1 MTNLQILKRLYK
13 DYTRNF
19 TKKIGLSVFYTV
31 IVAASTSSIA
41 WLLDPAIKKLFVE
54 KNQTLL
60 LVIPGLIILAF
71 AFKGIS
77 LYLARVTMIGVA
89 EDIKAIIQSDMSKAL
104 VKADSGYI
112 DSKHTGKF
120 ISNLTFDVGLI
131 TNLVSTVILN
141 FFKDSLTLIGL
152 LSVMFY
158 QNWKLALIAIVMIP
172 LASFAAKSLG
182 KRIGKVSTQAQVESG
197 ILTSHLIEVFKN
209 HKIIK
214 IFQQEEKENHRILNF
229 INNLKEKSKKISIIF
244 VRATPIMETLT
255 GIMIATLIYFAGKL
269 ILNDE
274 LQINNFFS
282 FLAAMMLAYQ
292 PVRSLAT
299 LNMAIN
305 QGLSSAKRVLPIIDV
320 ENKIKEGENS
330 VALKV
335 SNGNIKFKDV
345 SFKYNDNGKEV
356 LKSINI
362 EILGG
367 KMNAL
372 VGHSGA
378 GKSTILN
385 LIPRF
390 FNCTN
395 GDILID
401 NQSIY
406 SSKISSLRKNISLV
420 SQDTTLFDDTIKN
433 NIAYAN
439 ENATEDEIMEAAKN
453 SYANEF
459 IEKLPKIYET
469 QIGEDGVRLSGGEKQ
484 RLSIARAILKKTPI
498 ILLDEATSSL
508 DAETE
513 DKIQKGLSYLTKN
526 KTTLVI
532 AHRLS
537 TILNSEK
544 IFVMDKGNVVCEGTH
559 TELLENSPIYKN
571 FYEKQIRK
579 D

>member
-1 MTNLQILKRLYK
+1 MGKLDTLKRLYR
-13 DYTRNF
+13 DYTKKFRHKILLSIFF
-19 TKKIGLSVFYTV
+19 TI

-60 LVIPGLIILAF
+60 LIIPGLIVLAF
-71 AFKGIS
+71 SAKGMS
-77 LYLARVTMIGVA
+77 LYLARITMIGVA
-89 EDIKAIIQSDMSKAL
+89 EDIRANIQSDISRSL
-104 VKADSGYI
+104 IKADTGYI
-112 DSKHTGKF
+112 DDRHSGKF
-120 ISNLTFDVGLI
+120 ISNITFDTSLI
-131 TNLVSTVILN
+131 TNLVSIVILN
-141 FFKDSLTLIGL
+141 LFKDGLTLIGL
-152 LSVMFY
+152 LFVMFY
-158 QNWKLALIAIVMIP
+158 QNWKLALIAIMMIP
-172 LASFAAKSLG
+172 LASFASKNLG
-182 KRIGKVSTQAQVESG
+182 KRIGKVTNEAQVESG
-197 ILTSHLIEVFKN
+197 ILTTHLIEIFKN
-209 HKIIK
+209 HKLIK
-214 IFQQEEKENHRILNF
+214 IFQQEDRENLKLIKF
-229 INNLKEKSKKISIIF
+229 IYSLKEKSKKIAIVF

-255 GIMIATLIYFAGKL
+255 GIMIASLIYFSGKL
-269 ILNDE
+269 ILNNE
-274 LQINNFFS
+274 LEINNFFS

-299 LNMAIN
+299 MNMGIS
-305 QGLSSAKRVLPIIDV
+305 QGLSAAKRILPIIDV
-320 ENKIKEGENS
+320 KNEILENKDGIK
-330 VALKV
+330 LKI
-335 SNGNIKFKDV
+335 SNGDIDFKNID
-345 SFKYNDNGKEV
+345 FKYKNSQDNV
-356 LKSINI
+356 LKSINLKI
-362 EILGG
+362 IGG

-390 FNCTN
+390 FNSTN

-401 NQSIY
+401 GQSIY
-406 SSKISSLRKNISLV
+406 KLTLNSLRDNISLV
-420 SQDTTLFDDTIKN
+420 SQDTTLFDDTVKN

-439 ENATEDEIMEAAKN
+439 HDASDEEIIDAAKK
-453 SYANEF
+453 ALADDF
-459 IEKLPKIYET
+459 IDKLPRKYET

-513 DKIQKGLSYLTKN
+513 NKIQQGLNYLTKD

-544 IFVMDKGNVVCEGTH
+544 IFVLDKGKLIAEGTH
-559 TELLENSPIYKN
+559 AELLENSSIYKN
-571 FYEKQIRK
+571 FYDKQIRK

>member
-1 MTNLQILKRLYK
+1 MGKLDTLKRLYR
-13 DYTRNF
+13 DYTKKFRHKILLSIFF
-19 TKKIGLSVFYTV
+19 TI

-60 LVIPGLIILAF
+60 LIIPGLIVLAF
-71 AFKGIS
+71 SAKGMS
-77 LYLARVTMIGVA
+77 LYLARITMIGVA
-89 EDIKAIIQSDMSKAL
+89 EDIRANIQSDISRSL
-104 VKADSGYI
+104 IKADTGYI
-112 DSKHTGKF
+112 DDRHSGKF
-120 ISNLTFDVGLI
+120 ISNITFDTSLI
-131 TNLVSTVILN
+131 TNLVSIVILN
-141 FFKDSLTLIGL
+141 LFKDGLTLIGL
-152 LSVMFY
+152 LFVMFY
-158 QNWKLALIAIVMIP
+158 QNWKLALIAIMMIP
-172 LASFAAKSLG
+172 LASFASKNLG
-182 KRIGKVSTQAQVESG
+182 KRIGKITNEAQVESG
-197 ILTSHLIEVFKN
+197 ILTTHLIEIFKN
-209 HKIIK
+209 HKLIK
-214 IFQQEEKENHRILNF
+214 IFQQEDRENLKLINF
-229 INNLKEKSKKISIIF
+229 IYSLKEKSKKIAIVF

-255 GIMIATLIYFAGKL
+255 GIMIASLIYFSGKL
-269 ILNDE
+269 ILNNE
-274 LQINNFFS
+274 LEINNFFS

-299 LNMAIN
+299 MNMGIS
-305 QGLSSAKRVLPIIDV
+305 QGLSAAKRILPIIDV
-320 ENKIKEGENS
+320 KNEILENKDGIK
-330 VALKV
+330 LKI
-335 SNGNIKFKDV
+335 SNGDIDFKNID
-345 SFKYNDNGKEV
+345 FKYKNSQDNV
-356 LKSINI
+356 LKSINLKI
-362 EILGG
+362 IGG

-390 FNCTN
+390 FNSTN

-401 NQSIY
+401 GQTIY
-406 SSKISSLRKNISLV
+406 KLTLNSLRDNISLV
-420 SQDTTLFDDTIKN
+420 SQDTTLFDDTVKN

-439 ENATEDEIMEAAKN
+439 HDASDEEIIDAAKK
-453 SYANEF
+453 ALADDF
-459 IEKLPKIYET
+459 IDKLPRKYET

-513 DKIQKGLSYLTKN
+513 NKIQQGLNYLTKD

-544 IFVMDKGNVVCEGTH
+544 IFVLDKGKLIAEGTH
-559 TELLENSPIYKN
+559 AELLENSSIYKN
-571 FYEKQIRK
+571 FYDKQIRK